1 MHRSANVGMLI
12 EDIKELIDNL
22 SSCTCTRGGLH
33 RSTSG
38 KQVFRHLASR
48 EVLSLTLHSSKRRR
62 CKAVADKTHVVS
74 DVASRNAYCGQ
85 IFYSPQLTTDIGKP
99 IG

>member
-33 RSTSG
+33 CSTSG

-62 CKAVADKTHVVS
+62 SKAAADKVHPVS
-74 DVASRNAYCGQ
+74 DVASRNTYCGRVRSS
-85 IFYSPQLTTDIGKP
+85 IRLS
-99 IG
+99 